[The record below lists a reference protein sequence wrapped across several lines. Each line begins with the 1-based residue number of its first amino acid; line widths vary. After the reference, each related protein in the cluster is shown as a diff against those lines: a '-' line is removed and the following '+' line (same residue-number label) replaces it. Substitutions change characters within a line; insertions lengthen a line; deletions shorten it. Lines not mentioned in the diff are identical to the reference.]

1 MPKAALIIA
10 TLLTPLTHTQTG
22 EESIMKT
29 EILKLIDERS
39 DRNRHDF
46 QEGWV
51 TREEYIAVKAE
62 MLILQARV
70 EEITESSSN
79 RKDK

>member
-1 MPKAALIIA
+1 
-10 TLLTPLTHTQTG
+10 
-22 EESIMKT
+22 MKT